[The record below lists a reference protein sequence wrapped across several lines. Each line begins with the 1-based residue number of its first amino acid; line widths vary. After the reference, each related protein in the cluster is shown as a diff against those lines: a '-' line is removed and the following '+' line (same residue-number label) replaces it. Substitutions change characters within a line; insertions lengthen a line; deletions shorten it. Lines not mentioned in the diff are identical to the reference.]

1 MKKIV
6 KLLLLFVVPLLFVA
20 CSDDEQNEQN
30 YVDLQI
36 EGKSYQGEICLKG
49 VVHEED
55 GTWYLN
61 TRLEDAQEFDF
72 HFDKEL
78 NEKGHINEGY
88 SIRINKI
95 PHGVSLQDIEHIRKT
110 FTGKLTLYEVKDF
123 GSSHVEST
131 ASTKTTIVYI
141 EHRYHYVFD
150 VYAIE

>member
-1 MKKIV
+1 MKTTI
-6 KLLLLFVVPLLFVA
+6 KLLFLMMLPLLFAA
-20 CSDDEQNEQN
+20 CSNDEQNGQN

-36 EGKSYQGEICLKG
+36 EGKSYQGEIRLKG
-49 VVHEED
+49 NVHEED

-88 SIRINKI
+88 SIRISKI

-141 EHRYHYVFD
+141 EHRYHYAFD
-150 VYAIE
+150 VNAIE